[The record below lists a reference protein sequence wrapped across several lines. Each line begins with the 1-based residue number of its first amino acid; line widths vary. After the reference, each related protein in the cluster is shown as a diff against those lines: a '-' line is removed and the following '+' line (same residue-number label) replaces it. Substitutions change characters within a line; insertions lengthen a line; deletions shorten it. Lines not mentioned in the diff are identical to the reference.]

1 MHRVFNVKIDRN
13 WKRTFLYSNHAM
25 KSLPWTSLRWQILMH
40 EMQIC
45 RCQFLPCKKNLA
57 SNTRHAASMFEF
69 KTMINYRFLCIS
81 GWCLIVGFNFP
92 LVGVQWFNL
101 WSLRYGV
108 LPVHPG
114 SRWQGHQGLW
124 AVLQIEGGWPA
135 MSVVLWTQ
143 SGPLWRPG
151 HVLKT
156 WHAL

>member
-1 MHRVFNVKIDRN
+1 M
-13 WKRTFLYSNHAM
+13 WKLIEIGNALFCIQIM
-25 KSLPWTSLRWQILMH
+25 RWKVCL
-40 EMQIC
+40 ELLSDGKYWC
-45 RCQFLPCKKNLA
+45 TKCKYVGVNFLPCKKNLA

-69 KTMINYRFLCIS
+69 KTMIIYWFLCRS
-81 GWCLIVGFNFP
+81 GWCLIVCFNFP
-92 LVGVQWFNL
+92 PVGVQWFNL
-101 WSLRYGV
+101 RSLRYGV